1 MPFSNLR
8 NRRSNLTFDAES
20 CSISAGFD
28 PVTGH
33 LCEIF
38 INDRGKSGTELER
51 RYYWAGVAASKILQG
66 EPIPHDFDQWVRDE
80 DLAKSEK

>member
-1 MPFSNLR
+1 MPSLNLR
-8 NRRSNLTFDAES
+8 NRRHNLTFEAES
-20 CSISAGFD
+20 CSISAGID
-28 PVTGH
+28 PVTGQ

-38 INDRGKSGTELER
+38 INDRGKSGTELEK

-80 DLAKSEK
+80 DLAKFEK